1 MQAFNVL
8 SAIITLGAVAVS
20 VYFVIKNYK
29 AKGVLEKREQD
40 VSRRMYELA
49 ILKELGD
56 RIGYSL
62 DVQQIIDIITS
73 SLRQFIDYSAVSY
86 MLFEPDKVIFKIHL
100 ERSVHRRFVNDIRD
114 RMLGS
119 LGALLDREF
128 DKKDV
133 KEVLSGAL
141 IIEELDEPV
150 RSFFNIP
157 LVIDEKVVGVLT
169 VADTKVGLYKEEEM
183 TILYKIIQ
191 QASKAVTS
199 LQGVVRTE
207 QKKLNSMVESMADG
221 VVMTDNDYR
230 VVVANPAVKSL
241 LSLEKKAEPT
251 VFDFIDNLGGKFD
264 IRGKLEE
271 SIKLGKVLETPEA
284 VIGERFFQI
293 VVSPVKSS
301 AAMSSGEILGAVV
314 IFHDI
319 THEKELEELRKDF
332 TSMMVHELRS
342 PLDGISKMADLII
355 RKKSVI
361 KAKQITDEYIPII
374 YKNSSDM
381 LRLVS
386 NLLDAAKVESGKYQ
400 VSKEPTSDIKKIVEE
415 RLKFYAP
422 SAKAVHVKLF
432 SLIAKDVPSAF
443 SFDPNGITE
452 VFNNFISNSLKFSRE
467 NGEVSIQ
474 LFLHKD
480 KGNVADEAKS
490 AGVKWFVKEEEKPLA
505 NIPSSVIA
513 SVTDIGQG
521 ISHDNIPFL
530 FNKFKQF
537 KTAALSANKKGTGL
551 GLVITK
557 GIIEA
562 HGGVVGVVSEEGIG
576 STFYFSLPLE
586 SVQNPIA

>member
-1 MQAFNVL
+1 MTM
-8 SAIITLGAVAVS
+8 TLTILFVIVTFGSVAVS
-20 VYFVIKNYK
+20 VYLVIKNYR
-29 AKGVLEKREQD
+29 AKGVLEKKEQD

-62 DVQQIIDIITS
+62 DIQQIIDIITS
-73 SLRQFIDYSAVSY
+73 SLRQFIEYSAVSY
-86 MLFEPDKVIFKIHL
+86 MLFEPDKVIFKVHL

-114 RMLGS
+114 RMLSS

-133 KEVLSGAL
+133 KEVLSGAIL
-141 IIEELDEPV
+141 IEELDEPV

-169 VADTKVGLYKEEEM
+169 VADTKNGLYKEEEM

-199 LQGVVRTE
+199 LQGVVKTE

-230 VVVANPAVKSL
+230 VVVANPAVKSML
-241 LSLEKKAEPT
+241 GLEKKSEPT

-271 SIKLGKVLETPEA
+271 SIKLGKILDTPEA
-284 VIGERFFQI
+284 LIGERFFQI
-293 VVSPVKSS
+293 VVSPVRSTTT
-301 AAMSSGEILGAVV
+301 MSSGEILGGVV

-342 PLDGISKMADLII
+342 PLYGISKMADLII

-361 KAKQITDEYIPII
+361 KAKQITDEYLPII

-386 NLLDAAKVESGKYQ
+386 NLLDAAKAESGKYQ
-400 VSKEPTSDIKKIVEE
+400 ISREPAIDIRKIVDE
-415 RLKFYAP
+415 RLKFYTP
-422 SAKAVHVKLF
+422 SAKEAHVKISALA
-432 SLIAKDVPSAF
+432 AKDVPNAISL
-443 SFDPNGITE
+443 DPNAVTE
-452 VFNNFISNSLKFSRE
+452 VFNNFISNSLKFSRD
-467 NGEVSIQ
+467 NGEIAVQ
-474 LFLHKD
+474 LFLHKATGD
-480 KGNVADEAKS
+480 IINEAKT
-490 AGVKWFVKEEEKPLA
+490 AGVKWFVKEDDNVLLNLPT
-505 NIPSSVIA
+505 SVIA
-513 SVTDIGQG
+513 VVTDFGLG
-521 ISHDNIPFL
+521 ISRDNIPLL

-537 KTAALSANKKGTGL
+537 KTAALAANKKGTGL

-562 HGGVVGVVSEEGIG
+562 HGGVVGVASEEGTG
-576 STFYFSLPLE
+576 STFYFSLPIE
-586 SVQNPIA
+586 IKS

>member
-1 MQAFNVL
+1 MTM
-8 SAIITLGAVAVS
+8 TLTILFVIVTFGSVAVS
-20 VYFVIKNYK
+20 VYLVIKNYR
-29 AKGVLEKREQD
+29 AKGVLEKKEQD

-62 DVQQIIDIITS
+62 DIQQIIDIITS
-73 SLRQFIDYSAVSY
+73 SLRQFIEYSAVSY
-86 MLFEPDKVIFKIHL
+86 MLFEPDKVIFKVHL

-114 RMLGS
+114 RMLSS

-133 KEVLSGAL
+133 KEVLSGAIL
-141 IIEELDEPV
+141 IEELDEPV

-169 VADTKVGLYKEEEM
+169 VADTKNGLYKEEEM

-199 LQGVVRTE
+199 LQGVVKTE

-230 VVVANPAVKSL
+230 VVVANPAVKSML
-241 LSLEKKAEPT
+241 GLEKKSEPT

-271 SIKLGKVLETPEA
+271 SIKLGKILDTPEA
-284 VIGERFFQI
+284 LIGERFFQI
-293 VVSPVKSS
+293 VVSPVRSTTT
-301 AAMSSGEILGAVV
+301 MSSGEILGGVV

-361 KAKQITDEYIPII
+361 KAKQITDEYLPII

-386 NLLDAAKVESGKYQ
+386 NLLDAAKAESGKYQ
-400 VSKEPTSDIKKIVEE
+400 ISREPAIDIRKIVDE
-415 RLKFYAP
+415 RLKFYTP
-422 SAKAVHVKLF
+422 SAKEAHVKISALA
-432 SLIAKDVPSAF
+432 AKDVPNAISL
-443 SFDPNGITE
+443 DPNAVTE
-452 VFNNFISNSLKFSRE
+452 VFNNFISNSLKFSRD
-467 NGEVSIQ
+467 NGEIAVQ
-474 LFLHKD
+474 LFLHKATGD
-480 KGNVADEAKS
+480 IINEAKT
-490 AGVKWFVKEEEKPLA
+490 AGVKWFVKEDDNVLLNLPT
-505 NIPSSVIA
+505 SVIA
-513 SVTDIGQG
+513 VVTDFGLG
-521 ISHDNIPFL
+521 ISRDNIPLL

-537 KTAALSANKKGTGL
+537 KTAALAANKKGTGL

-562 HGGVVGVVSEEGIG
+562 HGGVVGVASEEGTG
-576 STFYFSLPLE
+576 STFYFSLPIE
-586 SVQNPIA
+586 IKS

>member
-1 MQAFNVL
+1 MEVILPAI
-8 SAIITLGAVAVS
+8 IITLGAVATS
-20 VYFVIKNYK
+20 VYLVIKNYK

-62 DVQQIIDIITS
+62 DVQQIIDIITG
-73 SLRQFIDYSAVSY
+73 SLRQFIDYAAVSY
-86 MLFEPDKVIFKIHL
+86 MLFEPDKVIFKVHL

-133 KEVLSGAL
+133 KEILSGAI

-169 VADTKVGLYKEEEM
+169 VADTKIGLYKEEEM

-199 LQGVVRTE
+199 LQGVVKTE

-230 VVVANPAVKSL
+230 VVVANPSVKVIL
-241 LSLEKKAEPT
+241 GLEKKSEPT
-251 VFDFIDNLGGKFD
+251 VFDFIDNLGGKYD

-284 VIGERFFQI
+284 LIGERVFQI
-293 VVSPVKSS
+293 VVSPVKSVS
-301 AAMSSGEILGAVV
+301 TMSSGEILGGVV

-361 KAKQITDEYIPII
+361 KAKQITDEYLPII

-381 LRLVS
+381 LSLVS

-400 VSKEPTSDIKKIVEE
+400 ISKEPMADINKIVDE
-415 RLKFYAP
+415 RVKFYTP
-422 SAKAVHVKLF
+422 SAKAVGVKFLVHV
-432 SLIAKDVPSAF
+432 AKEVPATF
-443 SFDPNGITE
+443 GLDPNAVSE
-452 VFNNFISNSLKFSRE
+452 VFNNFISNSLKFSRDK
-467 NGEVSIQ
+467 GEIIIQ
-474 LFLHKD
+474 IFLHKD
-480 KGNVADEAKS
+480 NGDIMSEAES
-490 AGVKWFVKEEEKPLA
+490 AGVKWFVKEDDKVLA
-505 NIPSSVIA
+505 NLPNSVIVA
-513 SVTDIGQG
+513 VTDSGPG
-521 ISHDNIPFL
+521 ISRDNLPLL

-537 KTAALSANKKGTGL
+537 KTAALAANKKGTGL

-562 HGGVVGVVSEEGIG
+562 HGGAVGAASEEGVG

-586 SVQNPIA
+586 